1 MSKSNTSDRSSR
13 GFTATA
19 VIWQLAQVLWVGGLW
34 ILHLGLLPALSQVG
48 LAPLLV
54 EDISRVVASL
64 LVAFAAVGSGLQVLI
79 LVQAEGFASLW
90 RDMRGQLLLMAVLA
104 CAVYF
109 VLSTVFAGQQRW
121 QLFCYLVLGLTG
133 LLLVLQPV
141 PGRARKA
148 RH

>member
-1 MSKSNTSDRSSR
+1 MSKSATFERPRS
-13 GFTATA
+13 FAAAA
-19 VIWQLAQVLWVGGLW
+19 VIWQLTQVLWVGGLW
-34 ILHLGLLPALSQVG
+34 ILHFGLLPVLGKIG
-48 LAPLLV
+48 LAPLLID
-54 EDISRVVASL
+54 DISNLVASL
-64 LVAFAAVGSGLQVLI
+64 LVAFAAFGCGLQVLVLI
-79 LVQAEGFASLW
+79 QVQGLASLW

-109 VLSTVFAGQQRW
+109 LLRMSVVDQLRW

-141 PGRARKA
+141 PGRARRA